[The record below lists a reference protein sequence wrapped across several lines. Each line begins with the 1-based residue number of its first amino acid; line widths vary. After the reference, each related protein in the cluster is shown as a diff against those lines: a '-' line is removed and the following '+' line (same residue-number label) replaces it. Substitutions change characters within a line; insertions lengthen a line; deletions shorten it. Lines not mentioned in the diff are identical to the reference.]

1 MKTEEQIFT
10 NTLFEVEDLIRHN
23 CELESHDNTGM
34 SCQYSKAIAA
44 LNDGLIKMYTKA
56 LQDSKESPIKKQMT
70 TQYKQSKYIRR
81 RTNMLKTEGQIITNT
96 LFEVEDLIRHNCE
109 LESHDNTSMS
119 CQYSKAIAALN
130 DGLIK
135 MYTKALQNS
144 KESTI
149 KNQKDVHIK
158 KLTPKETEYLKSMQ
172 AHGYFELNDD
182 ISAEDLRALM
192 EALAY
197 TE

>member
-10 NTLFEVEDLIRHN
+10 NTLYKVEDLIRQK

-34 SCQYSKAIAA
+34 SYQYSKAILA
-44 LNDGLIKMYTKA
+44 LNGGLIKMYTKA
-56 LQDSKESPIKKQMT
+56 LQDSKES
-70 TQYKQSKYIRR
+70 
-81 RTNMLKTEGQIITNT
+81 
-96 LFEVEDLIRHNCE
+96 
-109 LESHDNTSMS
+109 
-119 CQYSKAIAALN
+119 
-130 DGLIK
+130 
-135 MYTKALQNS
+135 
-144 KESTI
+144 TI
-149 KNQKDVHIK
+149 KNQKDAHIE

>member
-1 MKTEEQIFT
+1 MLKTEEQIFT
-10 NTLFEVEDLIRHN
+10 NTLYKVEDLIRQK

-34 SCQYSKAIAA
+34 SYQYSKAILA

-56 LQDSKESPIKKQMT
+56 LQDSKE
-70 TQYKQSKYIRR
+70 
-81 RTNMLKTEGQIITNT
+81 
-96 LFEVEDLIRHNCE
+96 
-109 LESHDNTSMS
+109 
-119 CQYSKAIAALN
+119 
-130 DGLIK
+130 
-135 MYTKALQNS
+135 
-144 KESTI
+144 
-149 KNQKDVHIK
+149 VHIE

>member
-10 NTLFEVEDLIRHN
+10 NTLYKVEDLIRQK

-34 SCQYSKAIAA
+34 SYQYSKAILA
-44 LNDGLIKMYTKA
+44 LNGGLIKMYTKA
-56 LQDSKESPIKKQMT
+56 LQDSKES
-70 TQYKQSKYIRR
+70 
-81 RTNMLKTEGQIITNT
+81 
-96 LFEVEDLIRHNCE
+96 
-109 LESHDNTSMS
+109 
-119 CQYSKAIAALN
+119 
-130 DGLIK
+130 
-135 MYTKALQNS
+135 
-144 KESTI
+144 TI
-149 KNQKDVHIK
+149 KNQKDAHIE

-192 EALAY
+192 EALAW

>member
-1 MKTEEQIFT
+1 MLKTEEQIFT
-10 NTLFEVEDLIRHN
+10 NTLFEVEDLIRQK
-23 CELESHDNTGM
+23 CELESHDNTDM
-34 SCQYSKAIAA
+34 SYRYSKAIAA

-56 LQDSKESPIKKQMT
+56 LQDSKE
-70 TQYKQSKYIRR
+70 
-81 RTNMLKTEGQIITNT
+81 
-96 LFEVEDLIRHNCE
+96 
-109 LESHDNTSMS
+109 
-119 CQYSKAIAALN
+119 
-130 DGLIK
+130 
-135 MYTKALQNS
+135 
-144 KESTI
+144 
-149 KNQKDVHIK
+149 VHIE

>member
-10 NTLFEVEDLIRHN
+10 NTLYKVEDLIRQK

-34 SCQYSKAIAA
+34 SYQYSKAILA

-56 LQDSKESPIKKQMT
+56 LQD
-70 TQYKQSKYIRR
+70 
-81 RTNMLKTEGQIITNT
+81 
-96 LFEVEDLIRHNCE
+96 
-109 LESHDNTSMS
+109 
-119 CQYSKAIAALN
+119 
-130 DGLIK
+130 
-135 MYTKALQNS
+135 S

-172 AHGYFELNDD
+172 AHGYFEPNDD
-182 ISAEDLRALM
+182 ISAEDLLALM

>member
-1 MKTEEQIFT
+1 MLKTEEQIFI
-10 NTLFEVEDLIRHN
+10 NTLFAVEDLIRQK
-23 CELESHDNTGM
+23 CVLESHDNTGM
-34 SCQYSKAIAA
+34 SYRYSKAIAA

-56 LQDSKESPIKKQMT
+56 LQDSKES
-70 TQYKQSKYIRR
+70 
-81 RTNMLKTEGQIITNT
+81 
-96 LFEVEDLIRHNCE
+96 
-109 LESHDNTSMS
+109 
-119 CQYSKAIAALN
+119 
-130 DGLIK
+130 
-135 MYTKALQNS
+135 
-144 KESTI
+144 TI
-149 KNQKDVHIK
+149 KNQKDAHIE

>member
-10 NTLFEVEDLIRHN
+10 NTLYKVEDLIRQK

-34 SCQYSKAIAA
+34 SYQYSKAILA

-56 LQDSKESPIKKQMT
+56 LQDSKESPIKKQ
-70 TQYKQSKYIRR
+70 
-81 RTNMLKTEGQIITNT
+81 
-96 LFEVEDLIRHNCE
+96 
-109 LESHDNTSMS
+109 
-119 CQYSKAIAALN
+119 
-130 DGLIK
+130 
-135 MYTKALQNS
+135 
-144 KESTI
+144 
-149 KNQKDVHIK
+149 KDVQIK

-182 ISAEDLRALM
+182 ISAGDLRVLM

>member
-1 MKTEEQIFT
+1 MLKTEEQIFT
-10 NTLFEVEDLIRHN
+10 TTLFEVEDLIRHN

-34 SCQYSKAIAA
+34 SCQYSEAIAA

-56 LQDSKESPIKKQMT
+56 LQD
-70 TQYKQSKYIRR
+70 
-81 RTNMLKTEGQIITNT
+81 
-96 LFEVEDLIRHNCE
+96 
-109 LESHDNTSMS
+109 
-119 CQYSKAIAALN
+119 
-130 DGLIK
+130 
-135 MYTKALQNS
+135 S

-172 AHGYFELNDD
+172 AHGYTFVLNDD
-182 ISAEDLRALM
+182 NSADDLRALM

>member
-10 NTLFEVEDLIRHN
+10 NTLYKVEDLIRQK

-34 SCQYSKAIAA
+34 SYQYSKAILA

-56 LQDSKESPIKKQMT
+56 LQDSKES
-70 TQYKQSKYIRR
+70 
-81 RTNMLKTEGQIITNT
+81 
-96 LFEVEDLIRHNCE
+96 
-109 LESHDNTSMS
+109 
-119 CQYSKAIAALN
+119 
-130 DGLIK
+130 
-135 MYTKALQNS
+135 
-144 KESTI
+144 TI
-149 KNQKDVHIK
+149 KNHKDVHIK

>member
-10 NTLFEVEDLIRHN
+10 NTLYKVEDLIRQK

-34 SCQYSKAIAA
+34 SYQYSKAILA

-56 LQDSKESPIKKQMT
+56 LQDSKES
-70 TQYKQSKYIRR
+70 
-81 RTNMLKTEGQIITNT
+81 
-96 LFEVEDLIRHNCE
+96 
-109 LESHDNTSMS
+109 
-119 CQYSKAIAALN
+119 
-130 DGLIK
+130 
-135 MYTKALQNS
+135 
-144 KESTI
+144 TI
-149 KNQKDVHIK
+149 KNQKDAHIE

-182 ISAEDLRALM
+182 ISVEDLRALM

>member
-10 NTLFEVEDLIRHN
+10 NTLYKVEDLIRQK

-34 SCQYSKAIAA
+34 SYQYSKAILA

-56 LQDSKESPIKKQMT
+56 LQDSK
-70 TQYKQSKYIRR
+70 
-81 RTNMLKTEGQIITNT
+81 
-96 LFEVEDLIRHNCE
+96 
-109 LESHDNTSMS
+109 
-119 CQYSKAIAALN
+119 
-130 DGLIK
+130 
-135 MYTKALQNS
+135 
-144 KESTI
+144 
-149 KNQKDVHIK
+149 DVHIE

-182 ISAEDLRALM
+182 ISAGDLRVLM

>member
-1 MKTEEQIFT
+1 MLKTEGQIFT
-10 NTLFEVEDLIRHN
+10 NTLFEEEDLIRQK

-34 SCQYSKAIAA
+34 SYQYSKAIAA
-44 LNDGLIKMYTKA
+44 LNDGLIKMYIKA
-56 LQDSKESPIKKQMT
+56 LQD
-70 TQYKQSKYIRR
+70 
-81 RTNMLKTEGQIITNT
+81 
-96 LFEVEDLIRHNCE
+96 
-109 LESHDNTSMS
+109 
-119 CQYSKAIAALN
+119 
-130 DGLIK
+130 
-135 MYTKALQNS
+135 S

-182 ISAEDLRALM
+182 ISAGDLRVLM

>member
-1 MKTEEQIFT
+1 MLKTEEQIFT
-10 NTLFEVEDLIRHN
+10 NTLYKVEDLIRQK

-34 SCQYSKAIAA
+34 SYQYSKAIAA

-56 LQDSKESPIKKQMT
+56 LQDSKESTIKK
-70 TQYKQSKYIRR
+70 
-81 RTNMLKTEGQIITNT
+81 LKE
-96 LFEVEDLIRHNCE
+96 
-109 LESHDNTSMS
+109 
-119 CQYSKAIAALN
+119 A
-130 DGLIK
+130 
-135 MYTKALQNS
+135 
-144 KESTI
+144 
-149 KNQKDVHIK
+149 HIE

-182 ISAEDLRALM
+182 ISAEDLRTLM

>member
-1 MKTEEQIFT
+1 MLKTEEQIFT
-10 NTLFEVEDLIRHN
+10 NTLYKVEDLIRQK

-34 SCQYSKAIAA
+34 SYQYSKAILA

-56 LQDSKESPIKKQMT
+56 LQDSKESPIKKQ
-70 TQYKQSKYIRR
+70 
-81 RTNMLKTEGQIITNT
+81 
-96 LFEVEDLIRHNCE
+96 
-109 LESHDNTSMS
+109 
-119 CQYSKAIAALN
+119 
-130 DGLIK
+130 
-135 MYTKALQNS
+135 
-144 KESTI
+144 
-149 KNQKDVHIK
+149 KDVHIE

-182 ISAEDLRALM
+182 ISAGDLRVLM

>member
-1 MKTEEQIFT
+1 MLKTEEQIFT
-10 NTLFEVEDLIRHN
+10 NTLYKVEDLIRQK

-34 SCQYSKAIAA
+34 SYQYSKAILA

-56 LQDSKESPIKKQMT
+56 LQDSKES
-70 TQYKQSKYIRR
+70 
-81 RTNMLKTEGQIITNT
+81 
-96 LFEVEDLIRHNCE
+96 
-109 LESHDNTSMS
+109 
-119 CQYSKAIAALN
+119 
-130 DGLIK
+130 
-135 MYTKALQNS
+135 
-144 KESTI
+144 TI
-149 KNQKDVHIK
+149 KNQKDVHIE

-172 AHGYFELNDD
+172 AHGYFEVNDD

>member
-1 MKTEEQIFT
+1 MLKTEEQIFT
-10 NTLFEVEDLIRHN
+10 NTLYKVEDLIRQK

-34 SCQYSKAIAA
+34 SYQYSKAIAA

-56 LQDSKESPIKKQMT
+56 LQD
-70 TQYKQSKYIRR
+70 
-81 RTNMLKTEGQIITNT
+81 
-96 LFEVEDLIRHNCE
+96 
-109 LESHDNTSMS
+109 
-119 CQYSKAIAALN
+119 
-130 DGLIK
+130 
-135 MYTKALQNS
+135 S

-182 ISAEDLRALM
+182 ISAGDLRVLM

>member
-56 LQDSKESPIKKQMT
+56 LQDS
-70 TQYKQSKYIRR
+70 
-81 RTNMLKTEGQIITNT
+81 TE
-96 LFEVEDLIRHNCE
+96 
-109 LESHDNTSMS
+109 
-119 CQYSKAIAALN
+119 
-130 DGLIK
+130 
-135 MYTKALQNS
+135 
-144 KESTI
+144 
-149 KNQKDVHIK
+149 VHIK

-182 ISAEDLRALM
+182 ISAGDLRVLM